1 MASSSPRRVDL
12 EDGLPV
18 GLRSFLTTGKGRLM
32 NLSSSGGYVA
42 TPMILLPQAHVLL
55 RIVLRDE
62 KRWVDADAVVV
73 WENRGTVGRRD
84 GLPPGYGLRFVE
96 LSTETKRVVEKL
108 LSGETLA
115 AVESAPQ
122 PTPTVALAALPEV
135 SEDEPSG
142 PPFRLHRATIASKVP
157 ADAPGIL
164 VLSYDRTQE
173 ARVGRA
179 DEDLRTTLA
188 SFEGQY
194 AYFYFEVLDDT
205 EDRFFRECELYH
217 RLGGDRAQLDNTSH
231 PKSPSAVKLECPVCV
246 VEELR

>member
-12 EDGLPV
+12 EGGLPV
-18 GLRSFLTTGKGRLM
+18 RLQSFLTTGKGELM

-62 KRWVDADAVVV
+62 KRWMDADAVVV

-96 LSTETKRVVEKL
+96 LSTATKRVVENL

-115 AVESAPQ
+115 AVEPALQ
-122 PTPTVALAALPEV
+122 PTPTVALAAPPAV

-164 VLSYDRTQE
+164 VLSYDRT
-173 ARVGRA
+173 
-179 DEDLRTTLA
+179 
-188 SFEGQY
+188 
-194 AYFYFEVLDDT
+194 
-205 EDRFFRECELYH
+205 
-217 RLGGDRAQLDNTSH
+217 
-231 PKSPSAVKLECPVCV
+231 
-246 VEELR
+246 